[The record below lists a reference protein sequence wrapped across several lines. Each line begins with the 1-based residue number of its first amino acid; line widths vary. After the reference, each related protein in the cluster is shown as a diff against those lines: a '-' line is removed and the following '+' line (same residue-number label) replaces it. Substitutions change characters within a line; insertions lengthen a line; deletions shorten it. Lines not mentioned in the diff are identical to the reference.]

1 MRMMLALALSLMA
14 STAMAQNWSDP
25 DLGRAI
31 REGSATAN
39 DIWLL
44 GETGKLVHFER
55 GTGVRTLVAEKVVD
69 ILEDGPHLW
78 VASRMDEFG
87 YRLTDA
93 RAPQN
98 EGRTLHAENIVSL
111 VVQPQGLAAV
121 GTEALHMPTES
132 GGWRDRSIAGSVSA
146 LGRHVVAATS
156 DGATYYGVNRGEWG
170 GGLRRIAN
178 QTGAVS
184 IVVEDNIT
192 TVVQDPANPEC
203 VLYAAGLAHMSIS
216 TGRVGRVCGDQASTV
231 FQKSRP
237 TSWNVGPAGSSWPIE
252 SLALLTDGWIAVSS
266 ERYFLNRKDEVVER
280 PMPVMTDWSGLRV
293 SQPTDGAL
301 FVVTACCWGS
311 SDRPQQS
318 VLALLIRD

>member
-1 MRMMLALALSLMA
+1 MRTILALALSLIA
-14 STAMAQNWSDP
+14 STATAQNWSDP

-55 GTGVRTLVAEKVVD
+55 ATGVRTVVAEKVVD

-78 VASRMDEFG
+78 VASKMDEFG

-93 RAPQN
+93 RAPHD
-98 EGRTLHAENIVSL
+98 EGRTIFAAQIVSL
-111 VVQPQGLAAV
+111 VVQPQGIAAL
-121 GTEALHMPTES
+121 GTEALHMPIES
-132 GGWRDRSIAGSVSA
+132 SGWRGWDLAGSVPA
-146 LGRHVVAATS
+146 LGSRVVAATT

-170 GGLRRIAN
+170 GGLRRIIN
-178 QTGAVS
+178 QTGAMS

-192 TVVQDPANPEC
+192 TVVQDPANSAC

-216 TGRVGRVCGDQASTV
+216 RGRVGRVCGDQVSTV
-231 FQKSRP
+231 FQQSRP
-237 TSWNVGPAGSSWPIE
+237 SPFGAGIPSDEWPME
-252 SLALLTDGWIAVSS
+252 SLALLPDGWIAVSS
-266 ERYFLNRKDEVVER
+266 ERYFLNRMDKVVER
-280 PMPVMTDWSGLRV
+280 PMPAMADWAGLRI

-301 FVVTACCWGS
+301 FLVSACCWGS
-311 SDRPQQS
+311 SVMVQQT
-318 VLALLIRD
+318 VLALPIRD